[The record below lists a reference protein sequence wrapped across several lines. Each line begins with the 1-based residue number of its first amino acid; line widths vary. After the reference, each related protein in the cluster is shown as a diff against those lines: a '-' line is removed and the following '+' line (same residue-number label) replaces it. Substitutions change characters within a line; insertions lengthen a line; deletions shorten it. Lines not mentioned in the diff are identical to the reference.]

1 MKSIGLFLCALMM
14 TPAMAAAADP
24 AVEGAI
30 RPQVQKIVEEISAE
44 RIHDTVAKLV
54 SFGTRN
60 TLSAQDDPEHG
71 VGAARKWIFAEFQ
84 SYSPRLQVRYD
95 HWRVKK
101 TGRIFKDADL
111 YNVIAVLPGKTMPEV
126 EVVVSAHYDSINI
139 GKAPAQ
145 PAKGAS
151 DNAVGERPLK
161 VDWAKSA
168 ELPAPGAC
176 DDGSGIAAVMELA
189 RVMSRYEFSKTLVFI
204 AFAGEEQGLVGS
216 TLEAAKA
223 KQDGTAIEAV
233 LNNDII
239 GTDVTGNGRTG
250 NSEVNVY
257 SDDQADSR
265 PQELARYVE
274 WAGARYLP
282 SLKVNV
288 QFAQDRLGR
297 GGDQTPFQQ
306 QGFSAVRITTPNE
319 IYANQHHETDTLENM
334 SVPYTTR
341 VARLNAAA
349 AAALAMAPRTPDI
362 SITAKTSS
370 GSETDGGKSAA
381 AGATAKPAE
390 TAAATPPAL
399 PRKLPMISRGKGYD
413 AVLRWHAA
421 AADANLKGYAVVMKP
436 TAAPAWE
443 QEIFVG
449 KVTEFT
455 LEGVSIDSTRFGVK
469 AIGNDGT
476 ESLVAA
482 YVYPP
487 RAKVEYKTEQ

>member
-1 MKSIGLFLCALMM
+1 MKPVGLFLCTLLMAP
-14 TPAMAAAADP
+14 PAFVAAGPAA
-24 AVEGAI
+24 GSAI
-30 RPQVQKIVEEISAE
+30 HPQVKKIVEEVSAE
-44 RIHDTVAKLV
+44 RIRATIEKLV
-54 SFGTRN
+54 SFGTRH
-60 TLSAQDDPEHG
+60 TLSAQDDPQRG
-71 VGAARKWIFAEFQ
+71 IGAARKWILAEFQ

-126 EVVVSAHYDSINI
+126 EVVVSAHYDSLNI
-139 GKAPAQ
+139 GTPPAQ
-145 PAKGAS
+145 S
-151 DNAVGERPLK
+151 AVGTSAAGERPLE
-161 VDWAKSA
+161 VDWEKSA

-204 AFAGEEQGLVGS
+204 AFAGEEQGLVGG

-223 KQDGTAIEAV
+223 KQEGTLIEAV

-239 GTDVTGNGRTG
+239 GTDVSGDGRTG
-250 NSEVNVY
+250 NSAVNVY
-257 SDDQADSR
+257 GDDRMDSLA
-265 PQELARYVE
+265 QQLARYVR

-288 QFAQDRLGR
+288 QYAQDRLGR

-306 QGFSAVRITTPNE
+306 EGFGAVRLTTPNE
-319 IYANQHHETDTLENM
+319 ILANQHHDADTLENM
-334 SVPYTTR
+334 SVEYTTR
-341 VARLNAAA
+341 VAKLNAAT
-349 AAALAMAPRTPDI
+349 AAALALAPRTPDI
-362 SITAKTSS
+362 WT
-370 GSETDGGKSAA
+370 GSAA
-381 AGATAKPAE
+381 SGAANAPA
-390 TAAATPPAL
+390 
-399 PRKLPMISRGKGYD
+399 PRLPMISRGKGYD

-421 AADANLKGYAVVMKP
+421 GPDENLRGYAVVTKAT
-436 TAAPAWE
+436 TAPFWE

-455 LEGVSIDSTRFGVK
+455 LEGVSIDSTKFGVK

>member
-1 MKSIGLFLCALMM
+1 MKNIGVFLCALMVA
-14 TPAMAAAADP
+14 PAFAAAADQS
-24 AVEGAI
+24 GGGI
-30 RPQVQKIVEEISAE
+30 QPQVKKIAEEVSAE
-44 RIHDTVAKLV
+44 RIRATIEKLV

-60 TLSAQDDPEHG
+60 TLSAQDDPQHG
-71 VGAARKWIFAEFQ
+71 IGAARKWIFAEFQ

-101 TGRIFKDADL
+101 TGRIFKDTDL

-126 EVVVSAHYDSINI
+126 EIVVSAHYDSLNI
-139 GKAPAQ
+139 GQPAPA
-145 PAKGAS
+145 AAS
-151 DNAVGERPLK
+151 DSAAGERPLQ
-161 VDWAKSA
+161 VDWEKTAG
-168 ELPAPGAC
+168 LPAPGAC

-189 RVMSRYEFSKTLVFI
+189 RVMSRYEFSKTLVFV

-223 KQDGTAIEAV
+223 RSDGTVIEAV

-239 GTDVTGNGRTG
+239 GTEVTGDGRTG
-250 NSEVNVY
+250 NSAVNVY
-257 SDDQADSR
+257 SDDQLDS
-265 PQELARYVE
+265 PAEELARYVQ

-282 SLKVNV
+282 YMKVNV
-288 QFAQDRLGR
+288 QYAQDRLGR

-306 QGFSAVRITTPNE
+306 QGYSAVRISTPNE
-319 IYANQHHETDTLENM
+319 ILANQHHDADTLENM

-341 VARLNAAA
+341 VAKLNAAA

-362 SITAKTSS
+362 WTTQ
-370 GSETDGGKSAA
+370 
-381 AGATAKPAE
+381 
-390 TAAATPPAL
+390 
-399 PRKLPMISRGKGYD
+399 RRLPMIARGKGYD
-413 AVLRWHAA
+413 AVLHWRAA
-421 AADANLKGYAVVMKP
+421 GSDENLKGYAVVTKAT
-436 TAAPAWE
+436 TAPFWE

-455 LEGVSIDSTRFGVK
+455 LEGVSIDDTKFGVK

-487 RAKVEYKTEQ
+487 RAKVEYQTEQ

>member
-1 MKSIGLFLCALMM
+1 MKPVGLFLCTLMM
-14 TPAMAAAADP
+14 APALVAADP
-24 AVEGAI
+24 AADSAI
-30 RPQVQKIVEEISAE
+30 HPQVKKVVEEVSAE
-44 RIHDTVAKLV
+44 RIRATIEKLV
-54 SFGTRN
+54 SFGTRH
-60 TLSAQDDPEHG
+60 TLSAQDDPDHG
-71 VGAARKWIFAEFQ
+71 IGAARKWIFAEFQ

-126 EVVVSAHYDSINI
+126 EVVVSAHYDSINL
-139 GKAPAQ
+139 GKLPAPA
-145 PAKGAS
+145 AA
-151 DNAVGERPLK
+151 GERPLQ
-161 VDWAKSA
+161 VDWEKTA

-189 RVMSRYEFSKTLVFI
+189 RVMSQYEFAKTLVFI
-204 AFAGEEQGLVGS
+204 AFAGEEQGLVGG
-216 TLEAAKA
+216 TLEAAQA
-223 KQDGTAIEAV
+223 KKDGTLIEAV

-239 GTDVTGNGRTG
+239 GTDVTGDGRTG
-250 NSEVNVY
+250 NSAVNVY
-257 SDDQADSR
+257 SDDQLDSLA
-265 PQELARYVE
+265 QGLARYVQ

-288 QFAQDRLGR
+288 QYAQDRLGR

-306 QGFSAVRITTPNE
+306 QGFSAVRLSTPNE
-319 IYANQHHETDTLENM
+319 ILANQHHEGDTLENM

-341 VARLNAAA
+341 VAKLNAAA
-349 AAALAMAPRTPDI
+349 AAALALAPRTPDI
-362 SITAKTSS
+362 WTA
-370 GSETDGGKSAA
+370 SAP
-381 AGATAKPAE
+381 AG
-390 TAAATPPAL
+390 TAANAPAPP
-399 PRKLPMISRGKGYD
+399 RLPMISRGRGYD
-413 AVLRWHAA
+413 AVLRWRAA
-421 AADANLKGYAVVMKP
+421 SPDANLKGYAVVTKAT
-436 TAAPAWE
+436 TAPFWE

-455 LEGVSIDSTRFGVK
+455 LEGVSIDDTKFGVK

-487 RAKVEYKTEQ
+487 RGKVEYKTEP

>member
-1 MKSIGLFLCALMM
+1 MKPIGLFLCALLM
-14 TPAMAAAADP
+14 TPAFVAADAAADS
-24 AVEGAI
+24 AVH
-30 RPQVQKIVEEISAE
+30 PQVKKIVEEISAE
-44 RIHDTVAKLV
+44 RIRATIEKLV

-60 TLSAQDDPEHG
+60 TMSAQDDPQRG
-71 VGAARKWIFAEFQ
+71 IGAARKWIFAEFQ

-95 HWRVKK
+95 HWKVKK

-111 YNVIAVLPGKTMPEV
+111 YNVVAVLPGKTMPEV
-126 EVVVSAHYDSINI
+126 EVVVSAHYDSLNI
-139 GKAPAQ
+139 GKLPAQ
-145 PAKGAS
+145 TAAS
-151 DNAVGERPLK
+151 GPLQ
-161 VDWAKSA
+161 VDWEKTA

-204 AFAGEEQGLVGS
+204 AFAGEEQGLVGA

-223 KQDGTAIEAV
+223 KQDGTLIEAV

-239 GTDVTGNGRTG
+239 GTDVTGDGRTG
-250 NSEVNVY
+250 NNAANVY
-257 SDDQADSR
+257 SDDQLDSLA
-265 PQELARYVE
+265 QALARYVQ

-288 QFAQDRLGR
+288 QYAQDRLGR

-306 QGFSAVRITTPNE
+306 EGFSAVRISTPNE
-319 IYANQHHETDTLENM
+319 ILANQHHEGDTLENM

-349 AAALAMAPRTPDI
+349 AAALALAPPTPDI
-362 SITAKTSS
+362 WTASPA
-370 GSETDGGKSAA
+370 GGGMA
-381 AGATAKPAE
+381 PE
-390 TAAATPPAL
+390 R
-399 PRKLPMISRGKGYD
+399 PRLPMISRGKGYD

-421 AADANLKGYAVVMKP
+421 SQDTNLKGYAIVTKAT
-436 TAAPAWE
+436 TAPFWE

-455 LEGVSIDSTRFGVK
+455 LEGVSIDDTKFGVK

-487 RAKVEYKTEQ
+487 RAKVEYQTEQ